1 MAIFKFKNQRDRS
14 SSYAQSSTYS
24 SASSTSSLSSTSS
37 DDSRIK
43 KAWKKVKGSLKRDH
57 KGDNPAASFVELVAP
72 IETTTATDAIIAA
85 PILSTQTAV
94 PHNRIV
100 KSEQHK
106 NNSDPE
112 LDDSSDDGETPEDKL
127 DDLRRDTNA
136 MRSEMIK
143 LKKQSAADINQVKA
157 DNYDLQ
163 NELKQTNK
171 NRSMLQYN
179 NTSMVSEIRLLDAK
193 KKQQQRDHEAEL
205 AMATKDQEAALSDLE
220 ELNTY
225 SVKLQESIAARQSWN
240 EALKLKIKTQENLS
254 AEALSQIADKI
265 KQRGER
271 LDELLHQL
279 AAKRTECEEI
289 SRDYEKATADL
300 ATTNQAIVDAAA
312 AEKDLTNNIQVL
324 RSKLAAMAAEINRLG
339 NITAQQQ
346 TTSDKLAAAYRLMA
360 NRTSRI
366 QTLEN
371 AIKIGKNKIQQTMT
385 TDEERDFPDLK
396 KKKKSSIRHLVR

>member
-43 KAWKKVKGSLKRDH
+43 KAWKKVKGSLKRGH
-57 KGDNPAASFVELVAP
+57 KGDNPAASFVEPVAP
-72 IETTTATDAIIAA
+72 IETTTATDAIIDA
-85 PILSTQTAV
+85 PIPSTQTAV

-100 KSEQHK
+100 KSGQHQD
-106 NNSDPE
+106 DPE

-127 DDLRRDTNA
+127 DDLKRDTNA
-136 MRSEMIK
+136 MRSEIIK

-271 LDELLHQL
+271 LDELLRQL
-279 AAKRTECEEI
+279 AAKNLNAR
-289 SRDYEKATADL
+289 RFQG
-300 ATTNQAIVDAAA
+300 TTKKPLLI
-312 AEKDLTNNIQVL
+312 LPLPTR
-324 RSKLAAMAAEINRLG
+324 RSSMLQRRRK
-339 NITAQQQ
+339 T
-346 TTSDKLAAAYRLMA
+346 
-360 NRTSRI
+360 
-366 QTLEN
+366 
-371 AIKIGKNKIQQTMT
+371 
-385 TDEERDFPDLK
+385 
-396 KKKKSSIRHLVR
+396 